1 MIFDIQ
7 MQAGRAPATLERILQ
22 AARVRGFELQGLDVR
37 PTVDGRHYR
46 VRLTV
51 ESELP
56 PVRLIRQLEKQVG
69 ISELTALL
77 EAGREAPVSAAA
89 SS

>member
-7 MQAGRAPATLERILQ
+7 MRAGRAPATLERILQ
-22 AARVRGFELQGLDVR
+22 AARVRGFELQGLDAR
-37 PTVDGRHYR
+37 PTPDGRHYR

-56 PVRLIRQLEKQVG
+56 PARLIRQLERQVG
-69 ISELTALL
+69 ISELTALP
-77 EAGREAPVSAAA
+77 EAGREAPAPAAA
-89 SS
+89 CS

>member
-37 PTVDGRHYR
+37 PTIDGGHYR

-51 ESELP
+51 ESDLP
-56 PVRLIRQLEKQVG
+56 PARLIRQLEKQVG
-69 ISELTALL
+69 ISGLTALL
-77 EAGREAPVSAAA
+77 EAGREAPVPAVAFS
-89 SS
+89 